1 MGRPRLV
8 RAPRVVVAPMLASS
22 LAPREPPPEGPA
34 WTFEPKLDGVRAVA
48 VIGGDSPGDV
58 SLFSRNGIPSDEAM
72 RNVIRLVRESR
83 KNAPDVGIADVAD
96 WSFARKA
103 Q

>member
-1 MGRPRLV
+1 
-8 RAPRVVVAPMLASS
+8 ML
-22 LAPREPPPEGPA
+22 G
-34 WTFEPKLDGVRAVA
+34 
-48 VIGGDSPGDV
+48 
-58 SLFSRNGIPSDEAM
+58 LFSRNGIPSDEAM

-83 KNAPDVGIADVAD
+83 KNAPEVGIADVAD